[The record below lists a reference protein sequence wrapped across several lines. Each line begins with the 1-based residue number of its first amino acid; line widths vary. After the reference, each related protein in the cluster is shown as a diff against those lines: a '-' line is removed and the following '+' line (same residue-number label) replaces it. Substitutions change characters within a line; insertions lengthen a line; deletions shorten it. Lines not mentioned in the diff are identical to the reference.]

1 MRELAQLI
9 PDPQILLNLQPE
21 ELAGKMLFLFR
32 KQLGNRKSSE
42 LHFVLSNRLNDLWR
56 ESYLP
61 NDGPPYP
68 SELKNQINLAI
79 AEAWGWLVAQSLLVP
94 LGASGG
100 TDSYLL
106 GRRALKFQDETEFAA
121 FCVSRMLQKDG
132 LHPRIAS
139 DVWSAFLRGNY
150 SMAVFQAMKEVEVY
164 AREVAKLPEDLLG
177 TDLMRKAFNV
187 PNGPLTDPLAHKAE
201 QQARSDLFAGAIGSY
216 KNAHSHRRVHISD
229 PQEAIEI
236 IMMANHL
243 MRIID
248 ARK

>member
-106 GRRALKFQDETEFAA
+106 GRRALKFKTRRN
-121 FCVSRMLQKDG
+121 SL
-132 LHPRIAS
+132 
-139 DVWSAFLRGNY
+139 
-150 SMAVFQAMKEVEVY
+150 
-164 AREVAKLPEDLLG
+164 
-177 TDLMRKAFNV
+177 
-187 PNGPLTDPLAHKAE
+187 
-201 QQARSDLFAGAIGSY
+201 LFA
-216 KNAHSHRRVHISD
+216 
-229 PQEAIEI
+229 
-236 IMMANHL
+236 
-243 MRIID
+243 
-248 ARK
+248 